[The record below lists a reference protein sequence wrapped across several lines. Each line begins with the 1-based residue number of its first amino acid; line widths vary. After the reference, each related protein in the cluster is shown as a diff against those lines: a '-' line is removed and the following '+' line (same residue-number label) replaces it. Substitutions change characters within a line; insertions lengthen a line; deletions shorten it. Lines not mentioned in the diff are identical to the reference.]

1 MVVLI
6 RLTAVLTVI
15 SGNHGHI
22 IMLMA
27 DTDKMSCVASFYISK
42 RCQSCHSAPIW
53 CYYYQC
59 IKQTATELIILACWG
74 LIVIVISSTWHDILA
89 SLIQDGVNDKLT
101 GCPTLEDLGVE
112 LTPLEVAARFYT
124 KSYRPNRYYL
134 DSIGEISHAVEPI
147 SASEIEASKKVYYW
161 FSHWL

>member
-1 MVVLI
+1 MV
-6 RLTAVLTVI
+6 TAVLTVI
-15 SGNHGHI
+15 SGNHRHI
-22 IMLMA
+22 IICLWL
-27 DTDKMSCVASFYISK
+27 TRTKCPVWH
-42 RCQSCHSAPIW
+42 HSILAKGGNPAILHR
-53 CYYYQC
+53 YDAT
-59 IKQTATELIILACWG
+59 ITNALTQTATELIILACWG
-74 LIVIVISSTWHDILA
+74 LIVISSTWHYILA
-89 SLIQDGVNDKLT
+89 LLLQDGVNDKLT